1 MQATQRGASGG
12 GGGSGSGGSSGGNGG
27 IGGGCGNGGI
37 GGGCGN
43 GGIGGGSG
51 KGSGGG
57 VGGGGGCS
65 SRITGEERAGHSIQD
80 QTIIQAPEEA
90 EPVAVVVE
98 GRYLGA
104 AMAHPGQCKDEA
116 SGLEKVV
123 LRQAGGATAEVF
135 FHGGHVTS
143 WKHDGKEENLFM
155 SSKAIFKPPKAIRG
169 GIPVCFPQFGPMGPL
184 DQHGYAR
191 NRSWSLD
198 PASPNTDPAS
208 LDLLLTPSPEDLRI
222 WPHSFELRMKVA
234 LGRGGELLSS
244 MRVLNTDS
252 KALSFTCALHTY
264 FRVSDISEVR
274 IEGLETLDYFDNL
287 DALKRVTDQGDSI
300 TFDSE
305 FDRIYLNTPAKVAI
319 VDHAIKKTYLV
330 KKDGFLDAVV
340 WNPWEK
346 KARAMSDMGEGEYK
360 RFVCVEAAAIEKP
373 VQLKPG
379 EEWRAGQELSV
390 VPSSY
395 HSGQLDPTVVTR
407 GY

>member
-1 MQATQRGASGG
+1 
-12 GGGSGSGGSSGGNGG
+12 
-27 IGGGCGNGGI
+27 
-37 GGGCGN
+37 
-43 GGIGGGSG
+43 
-51 KGSGGG
+51 
-57 VGGGGGCS
+57 
-65 SRITGEERAGHSIQD
+65 
-80 QTIIQAPEEA
+80 
-90 EPVAVVVE
+90 
-98 GRYLGA
+98 
-104 AMAHPGQCKDEA
+104 MAHPGQCKDEA